1 MTSDPPEPDLR
12 SPADELPLLDE
23 DAAWRLVRAVRPG
36 AGGLSRGPDRKPDVP
51 LQVYPSGAWN
61 TKARLTGAAR
71 QVFDLFLPLQAR
83 ADLVVA
89 QAGQSLDGR
98 IATAAG
104 HSHYVT
110 GPGDIRRLHRL
121 RALVDAVIVG
131 AGAVAADDPRLTVR
145 EADGDNPLR
154 VVIDPNG
161 RLDRSR
167 RVFRDGAAPT
177 VVIRR
182 RPDAGPGR
190 PPPARDAPPRGAA
203 AELGGGDELPL
214 GIAGPRGAGAEARRA
229 PSERPAPRGAGAERV
244 DVVEL
249 PCGPSG
255 TIDPRDVL
263 AALRERGC
271 RRFLIEGGGVTVSRF
286 LAAGAVDRLHV
297 AVAPLLIGSGRPAF
311 TLAPIATLE
320 QALRPACRVFRLG
333 DDVLFDLDLRSPAP
347 AAWPAGRGGPR

>member
-1 MTSDPPEPDLR
+1 MTSDSTEPDR
-12 SPADELPLLDE
+12 RDAAGELPRLDE

-36 AGGLSRGPDRKPDVP
+36 RGTVVHVHDRKPDAP
-51 LQVYPSGAWN
+51 LQVYPSGAWD
-61 TKARLTGAAR
+61 TPARLTGAAR

-98 IATAAG
+98 IATASG

-190 PPPARDAPPRGAA
+190 PHPERDAGPRGAA
-203 AELGGGDELPL
+203 AELGGGDALPL
-214 GIAGPRGAGAEARRA
+214 GIAGPRGVAAEARRA
-229 PSERPAPRGAGAERV
+229 PPERPAPPRGAAAERV
-244 DVVEL
+244 DVIEL
-249 PCGPSG
+249 PCGPGG

-263 AALRERGC
+263 KALRERGC

-347 AAWPAGRGGPR
+347 AAGPAGR